1 MPKIVAMIL
10 RLLFGLVKG
19 VIVGGLVGF
28 IFAKIGIV
36 APGALWAFLGAAI
49 SGAAVGLVA
58 GKPIWAPGA
67 KIEAGMKALVG
78 ALLGAGL
85 MWAVRKWLG
94 AIPVPF
100 NLGTLAAPNASLGE
114 LSANGTIG
122 GLSLTSFAAVAAVLG
137 GFYEADNTPGGSDD
151 DAKADASSGAKEAS
165 KPRIAAGKIEADEF
179 EEEDAVDQRKAKR

>member
-1 MPKIVAMIL
+1 MIL

-28 IFAKIGIV
+28 IFAKIGII
-36 APGALWAFLGAAI
+36 APGALFAFLGAAI

-85 MWAVRKWLG
+85 MWAVRRWLG

-100 NLGTLAAPNASLGE
+100 NLGTLAAPNSSLGE

-137 GFYEADNTPGGSDD
+137 GFYEADNTPDSGDD
-151 DAKADASSGAKEAS
+151 SAKTESTAASKEKA
-165 KPRIAAGKIEADEF
+165 KPRIAAGQVEADELDEDDAT
-179 EEEDAVDQRKAKR
+179 EERKAKR